1 MNKKFEKPAQ
11 GKLFAGQR
19 GFDPITIILQ
29 IVALQFTYYAG
40 LTFWIIIV
48 DNLNGLRPHTAQ
60 IYSSFMFNDLTAK
73 YAKSSL
79 VA

>member
-29 IVALQFTYYAG
+29 IFALQFTYYAG
-40 LTFWIIIV
+40 LTFWVIIV
-48 DNLNGLRPHTAQ
+48 DYLNKGFA
-60 IYSSFMFNDLTAK
+60 D
-73 YAKSSL
+73 
-79 VA
+79 